1 MDPLLDR
8 LRQEAAEGDI
18 EILEACVA
26 VTDTAKADALSRAG
40 LQTIAKRPEYFR
52 FRGGAVDTLFMSTAP
67 GVVH

>member
-8 LRQEAAEGDI
+8 LRREAADRDI

-26 VTDTAKADALSRAG
+26 VTDTVKADALSRAG
-40 LQTIAKRPEYFR
+40 LQTIAQRPGHLR